1 MSTNNGIIKD
11 AEKHVRDLFDKHYQE
26 NLVYHN
32 IEHTKSVVQRVQE
45 IASHYDLPDKEM
57 RELLLAAW
65 FHDTGHLLT
74 DPANHEEKSVEL
86 MKQFLAPRVSDDE
99 FMNNVGALI
108 KMTKFPPSP
117 QTLQEKIIC
126 DADTYHFGV
135 DDFKKTNK
143 AMKKELT
150 LRHMNTLVM
159 DWEKNT
165 LDLLEKHQFFTSYCQ
180 ELLQEGKDKNIQ
192 KFRKKVSKMD
202 TANVSSTILGTAT
215 PSNKDKDRDK
225 DKEATIEKQR
235 NALLTRG
242 IQTMLR
248 LTSENHLELSGMAD
262 GKASIL
268 ISVNA
273 IIISVI
279 LSVLIRRIEVDTHLT
294 IPTIL
299 FLTSSLATIIVAIL
313 ATRPKVSQGNFT
325 REEILNKKINLLFFG
340 NFHRSSLEEYQ
351 WAMNTMMRDPDYLY
365 GSLIQDIYHLGVILG
380 RKYRL
385 VRLAYTIFMIGILIS
400 VIAFVL
406 AMLLHTPQQTIVN
419 EPSISP
425 F

>member
-1 MSTNNGIIKD
+1 MATNNGLLRD
-11 AEKHVRDLFDKHYQE
+11 AEKYVRDLFDKHYQD
-26 NLVYHN
+26 NLVFHN
-32 IEHTKSVVQRVQE
+32 IEHTRSVVQRVQE
-45 IASHYDLPDKEM
+45 IASHYNLNDGEM
-57 RELLLAAW
+57 LELLLAAW

-74 DPANHEEKSVEL
+74 EPANHEKKSVEL
-86 MKQFLAPRVSDDE
+86 MRAFLAHKVDE
-99 FMNNVGALI
+99 ETLGKIDRLI
-108 KMTKFPPSP
+108 RMTKFPPSP
-117 QTLQEKIIC
+117 ETLQEQIIC
-126 DADTYHFGV
+126 DADTYHFGLDV
-135 DDFKKTNK
+135 FKKTNK

-150 LRHMNTLVM
+150 MRKMNTLVL
-159 DWEKNT
+159 DWEQNT
-165 LDLLEKHQFFTSYCQ
+165 LALLEKHRFFTTYCQ
-180 ELLQEGKDKNIQ
+180 QLLQEGKEKNIQ
-192 KFRKKVSKMD
+192 RYRKKVGKRDQS
-202 TANVSSTILGTAT
+202 NVAGSVLAT
-215 PSNKDKDRDK
+215 SDKD
-225 DKEATIEKQR
+225 EPTSEKQK
-235 NALLTRG
+235 NALLTKG

-248 LTSENHLELSGMAD
+248 LTSENHLELSNMAD

-313 ATRPKVSQGNFT
+313 ATRPKVSEGSFT
-325 REEILNKKINLLFFG
+325 REDVLNKKVNLLFFG
-340 NFHRSSLEEYQ
+340 NFHRSSLEEYK
-351 WAMNTMMRDPDYLY
+351 WAMNAMMRDPDYLY
-365 GSLIQDIYHLGVILG
+365 GSVIQDIYFLGVILG

-385 VRLAYTIFMIGILIS
+385 VRLAYTIFMIGILVS

-406 AMLLHTPQQTIVN
+406 AMLLHTPQQNIVN

>member
-1 MSTNNGIIKD
+1 MSINNGLLKD
-11 AEKHVRDLFDKHYQE
+11 AERYVHDLFDKYYQE
-26 NLVYHN
+26 NLVFHN
-32 IEHTKSVVQRVQE
+32 IEHTRSVVQRVQE
-45 IASHYDLPDKEM
+45 IASHYNLNDREM
-57 RELLLAAW
+57 LELLLAAW

-74 DPANHEEKSVEL
+74 EPANHEKKSVEL
-86 MKQFLAPRVSDDE
+86 MTAFLAPKVDE
-99 FMNNVGALI
+99 EILHKVDRLI
-108 KMTKFPPSP
+108 RMTKFPPSP
-117 QTLQEKIIC
+117 ETLQEQIIC
-126 DADTYHFGV
+126 DADTYHFGS

-150 LRHMNTLVM
+150 MRKMNTLVM
-159 DWEKNT
+159 DWEQNT
-165 LDLLEKHQFFTSYCQ
+165 LALLQRHRFYTAYCQ
-180 ELLQEGKDKNIQ
+180 KLLQEGKEKNIQ
-192 KFRKKVSKMD
+192 RYLKKVSKLDVGNSAD
-202 TANVSSTILGTAT
+202 TLLPPA
-215 PSNKDKDRDK
+215 DKD
-225 DKEATIEKQR
+225 EPTSEKQK
-235 NALLTRG
+235 NALLTKG

-248 LTSENHLELSGMAD
+248 LTSENHLELSNMAD

-299 FLTSSLATIIVAIL
+299 FLASSLATIIVAIL
-313 ATRPKVSQGNFT
+313 ATRPKVSEGSFT
-325 REEILNKKINLLFFG
+325 REDVLNKKVNLLFFG
-340 NFHRSSLEEYQ
+340 NFHRTSLEEYK
-351 WAMNTMMRDPDYLY
+351 WAMNAMMRDPDYLY
-365 GSLIQDIYHLGVILG
+365 GSVIQDIYFLGVILG

-400 VIAFVL
+400 VLAFVL

>member
-1 MSTNNGIIKD
+1 MSTNNGILKE
-11 AEKHVRDLFDKHYQE
+11 AEKQVEDLFDKYYQE
-26 NLVYHN
+26 NLVFHN
-32 IEHTKSVVQRVQE
+32 IEHTRSVVQRVQE
-45 IASHYDLPDKEM
+45 IASHYDLSDQ
-57 RELLLAAW
+57 ELLQLHLAAW
-65 FHDTGHLLT
+65 FHDTGHLVT
-74 DPANHEEKSVEL
+74 EPANHEEKSVEL
-86 MKQFLAPRVSDDE
+86 MRQFLPQRVNDE
-99 FMNNVGALI
+99 EMVNRVEKLI
-108 KMTKFPPSP
+108 RMTKFPPSP
-117 QTLQEKIIC
+117 ETLQEKILC

-150 LRHMNTLVM
+150 LRKMNTLVM

-165 LDLLEKHQFFTSYCQ
+165 LELLQKHQFFTGYCK
-180 ELLQEGKDKNIQ
+180 ELLQEGKEKNIQ
-192 KFRKKVSKMD
+192 KFRKKVGKKDIVNASG
-202 TANVSSTILGTAT
+202 TLLTTAT
-215 PSNKDKDRDK
+215 DEPG
-225 DKEATIEKQR
+225 IEKQK
-235 NALLTRG
+235 NALLTKG

-248 LTSENHLELSGMAD
+248 LTSENHLELSNMAD

-299 FLTSSLATIIVAIL
+299 FLASSLATIIVAIL

-325 REEILNKKINLLFFG
+325 REEILNKKTNLLFFG
-340 NFHRSSLEEYQ
+340 NFHRTSLEEYK

-365 GSLIQDIYHLGVILG
+365 GSVIQDIYHLGVILG

-385 VRLAYTIFMIGILIS
+385 VRLAYTIFMIGILVS
-400 VIAFVL
+400 VIAFVM
-406 AMLLHTPQQTIVN
+406 AMLLHTPQQTIIN

>member
-1 MSTNNGIIKD
+1 MSINNGLLKD
-11 AEKHVRDLFDKHYQE
+11 VEKQVHALFDKYYQE
-26 NLVYHN
+26 NLVFHN

-45 IASHYDLPDKEM
+45 IASHYDLNQREM
-57 RELLLAAW
+57 TELLLAAW
-65 FHDTGHLLT
+65 FHDTGHMVT
-74 DPANHEEKSVEL
+74 DPANHEEKSVEMMREYL
-86 MKQFLAPRVSDDE
+86 VPKINDE
-99 FMNNVGALI
+99 ELI
-108 KMTKFPPSP
+108 QKVERLIRMTKFPPSP
-117 QTLQEKIIC
+117 ETLQEQIIC
-126 DADTYHFGV
+126 DADTYHFGM

-150 LRHMNTLVM
+150 LRNMNTLILE
-159 DWEKNT
+159 WEKNT
-165 LDLLEKHQFFTSYCQ
+165 LELLQRHQFFTGYCQ
-180 ELLQEGKDKNIQ
+180 DLLQEGKDKNI
-192 KFRKKVSKMD
+192 KRFAKKASKMH
-202 TANVSSTILGTAT
+202 VSNASGSLLESAG
-215 PSNKDKDRDK
+215 KDEPAAQK
-225 DKEATIEKQR
+225 R
-235 NALLTRG
+235 NSALLTKG

-248 LTSENHLELSGMAD
+248 LTSENHLELSNMAD

-299 FLTSSLATIIVAIL
+299 FLASSLATIIVAIL
-313 ATRPKVSQGNFT
+313 ATRPKVSEGTFS
-325 REEILNKKINLLFFG
+325 REEILNKKTNLLFFG
-340 NFHRSSLEEYQ
+340 NFHRTSLEEYK

-365 GSLIQDIYHLGVILG
+365 GSVIQDIYHIGVILG

-385 VRLAYTIFMIGILIS
+385 VRLAYTIFMIGILVS

-419 EPSISP
+419 EPSVSP

>member
-1 MSTNNGIIKD
+1 MSSNNGIIKD
-11 AEKHVRDLFDKHYQE
+11 SEKYVYELFDKYYQD
-26 NLVYHN
+26 NLVFHN
-32 IEHTKSVVQRVQE
+32 LDHTKSVVRRAQE
-45 IASHYDLPDKEM
+45 IAGQYDLDQNELT
-57 RELLLAAW
+57 ELLVAAW
-65 FHDTGHLLT
+65 FHDTGHLMT
-74 DPANHEEKSVEL
+74 EPANHEEKSVEL
-86 MKQFLAPRVSDDE
+86 MRAFVGPRVQDE
-99 FMNNVGALI
+99 GFLQKVASLI
-108 KMTKFPPSP
+108 KITRFPPSP
-117 QTLQEKIIC
+117 QTLQEKILC
-126 DADTYHFGV
+126 DADTYHFGM

-150 LRHMNTLVM
+150 LRKMNTLVM

-165 LDLLEKHQFFTSYCQ
+165 LELLERHQFFTDYCRG
-180 ELLQEGKDKNIQ
+180 LLQEGKEKNIER
-192 KFRKKVSKMD
+192 FRKKVSKRD
-202 TANVSSTILGTAT
+202 IVNASGSIL
-215 PSNKDKDRDK
+215 PDVNPQDELDIKRK
-225 DKEATIEKQR
+225 
-235 NALLTRG
+235 NALLTKG

-248 LTSENHLELSGMAD
+248 LTSENHLELSNMAD

-313 ATRPKVSQGNFT
+313 ATRPKVSQGSFT
-325 REEILNKKINLLFFG
+325 REEILNKKVNLLFFG
-340 NFHRSSLEEYQ
+340 NFHRTSLDEYK

-365 GSLIQDIYHLGVILG
+365 GSVIQDIYHIGVILG

-385 VRLAYTIFMIGILIS
+385 VRLAYTIFMIGILVS
-400 VIAFVL
+400 VTAFVL
-406 AMLLHTPQQTIVN
+406 AMLLHTPRQSIIN

>member
-1 MSTNNGIIKD
+1 MSTNNGLLKE
-11 AEKHVRDLFDKHYQE
+11 AEKHVHELFDKYYQD
-26 NLVYHN
+26 NLVFHN

-45 IASHYDLPDKEM
+45 IASHHDLNEK
-57 RELLLAAW
+57 ELLELQLAAW

-74 DPANHEEKSVEL
+74 EPANHEEKSIEIAREFLERRGVDQEL
-86 MKQFLAPRVSDDE
+86 VQKVQS
-99 FMNNVGALI
+99 LI
-108 KMTKFPPSP
+108 RITKFPPSP
-117 QTLQEKIIC
+117 DTLQEMIIC
-126 DADTYHFGV
+126 DADTYHFGL

-150 LRHMNTLVM
+150 LRKMNTLVM

-165 LDLLEKHQFFTSYCQ
+165 LDLLIRHKYFTNYCKD
-180 ELLQEGKDKNIQ
+180 LLQEGKEKNIRR
-192 KFRKKVSKMD
+192 FRKKVNKLDVTNASGSILT
-202 TANVSSTILGTAT
+202 TASDEPGV
-215 PSNKDKDRDK
+215 
-225 DKEATIEKQR
+225 EKQK
-235 NALLTRG
+235 NALLTKG

-248 LTSENHLELSGMAD
+248 LTSENHLELSNMAD

-299 FLTSSLATIIVAIL
+299 FLASSVATIIVAIL

-325 REEILNKKINLLFFG
+325 REEILNKKVNLLFFG
-340 NFHRSSLEEYQ
+340 NFHRTSLEEYK

-365 GSLIQDIYHLGVILG
+365 GSVIQDIYQLGVILG

-385 VRLAYTIFMIGILIS
+385 VRLAYTIFMIGILVS
-400 VIAFVL
+400 VFAFIF
-406 AMLLHTPQQTIVN
+406 AMILHTPQQNVVN
-419 EPSISP
+419 QPSISP

>member
-1 MSTNNGIIKD
+1 MSNNNGILKN
-11 AEKHVRDLFDKHYQE
+11 AEKQVHDLFDKYYQDI
-26 NLVYHN
+26 LVFHN

-45 IASHYDLPDKEM
+45 IASHYDLNEK
-57 RELLLAAW
+57 ELLELHLAAW
-65 FHDTGHLLT
+65 FHDTGHLIT
-74 DPANHEEKSVEL
+74 EPAYHEEKSVEL
-86 MKQFLAPRVSDDE
+86 MKQFLAPHITDE
-99 FMNNVGALI
+99 ELVGKVEKLI
-108 KMTKFPPSP
+108 RMTKFPPSP
-117 QTLQEKIIC
+117 ETLQEKILC
-126 DADTYHFGV
+126 DADTYHFGM

-150 LRHMNTLVM
+150 LRKMNTLVM

-165 LDLLEKHQFFTSYCQ
+165 LELLQRHRFYTDYCKD
-180 ELLQEGKDKNIQ
+180 LLQEGKEKNIRR
-192 KFRKKVSKMD
+192 FRKKVNKSD
-202 TANVSSTILGTAT
+202 VANASGSLLTTA
-215 PSNKDKDRDK
+215 KDDPG
-225 DKEATIEKQR
+225 IEKQK
-235 NALLTRG
+235 NALLTKG

-248 LTSENHLELSGMAD
+248 LTSENHLELSNMAD

-299 FLTSSLATIIVAIL
+299 FLASSLATIVVAIL
-313 ATRPKVSQGNFT
+313 ATRPKVSQGSFT
-325 REEILNKKINLLFFG
+325 REDILNKKTNLLFFG
-340 NFHRSSLEEYQ
+340 NFHRTSMEEYK

-365 GSLIQDIYHLGVILG
+365 GSVIQDIYHLGVILG

-385 VRLAYTIFMIGILIS
+385 VRLAYTIFMIGILVS
-400 VIAFVL
+400 VFAFVL
-406 AMLLHTPQQTIVN
+406 AMLLHTPQQTIIN
-419 EPSISP
+419 EPSKSP